1 MAIDEEQ
8 PLLTGSEG
16 CPNVN
21 HDVLSSQQADADKHT
36 NHPTEWSR
44 SFKWT
49 ILSFISFMAF
59 NVTFACLSIMPS
71 ANEIIRSLNHD
82 VPNKAASVLLITVW
96 ELGEAAGPLF
106 VAPISET
113 FGRYVVL
120 NTSNAL
126 FLFANIL
133 TALATNV
140 PLLITARA
148 LTGLAVAS
156 NVLNPAIIGD
166 MLAPKQRGTAMTII
180 IIVPMIASAVGPA
193 VGGAVADALGWR
205 QVVWIN
211 VALAFLCQIPLLVF
225 FKETYR
231 APSQRDLGTAP
242 RNSNVDGNENSNGNG
257 NGDGN
262 DITLHTGKCQLK
274 LHNFWTS
281 AARPASMLCSSRVLA
296 MLCMCHSLD
305 FVFYYAMVV
314 TLPDI
319 LQDVYGQ
326 SLTTT
331 GMSFM
336 FFTMGSAGGLI
347 ICNLS
352 LDRLYKKL
360 CDRNQGH
367 GKPEFRL
374 LFAIV
379 GALGVPTAV
388 LMYGWTA
395 SLRLPLSCLRLSLVL
410 LGMSTCFSAVSVYT
424 YVVDAFGAYSASAM
438 AGAIVTRCVMGAF
451 VPLIAA
457 PTIAALGY
465 GWGFTTLGLVSLSM
479 APVPILVM
487 KFGPKWRQSCQYT
500 RQTTEH
506 SSGST

>member
-1 MAIDEEQ
+1 
-8 PLLTGSEG
+8 
-16 CPNVN
+16 
-21 HDVLSSQQADADKHT
+21 
-36 NHPTEWSR
+36 
-44 SFKWT
+44 
-49 ILSFISFMAF
+49 
-59 NVTFACLSIMPS
+59 MPS
-71 ANEIIRSLNHD
+71 ANDIIRSLNHD

-133 TALATNV
+133 TALSTNV

-166 MLAPKQRGTAMTII
+166 MLPPEQRGTAMTVI

-242 RNSNVDGNENSNGNG
+242 LEATQLLDLCGTTGN
-257 NGDGN
+257 
-262 DITLHTGKCQLK
+262 
-274 LHNFWTS
+274 
-281 AARPASMLCSSRVLA
+281 
-296 MLCMCHSLD
+296 LD

-388 LMYGWTA
+388 LMFNMT
-395 SLRLPLSCLRLSLVL
+395 V
-410 LGMSTCFSAVSVYT
+410 
-424 YVVDAFGAYSASAM
+424 
-438 AGAIVTRCVMGAF
+438 
-451 VPLIAA
+451 
-457 PTIAALGY
+457 
-465 GWGFTTLGLVSLSM
+465 GL
-479 APVPILVM
+479 
-487 KFGPKWRQSCQYT
+487 
-500 RQTTEH
+500 
-506 SSGST
+506 

>member
-8 PLLTGSEG
+8 PLLTGREV
-16 CPNVN
+16 CQTVN
-21 HDVLSSQQADADKHT
+21 HDVVSPQEADADKHAD
-36 NHPTEWSR
+36 HPTEWSR

-49 ILSFISFMAF
+49 ILSLISFMAF

-71 ANEIIRSLNHD
+71 ANDIIRSLNHD

-133 TALATNV
+133 TALSTNV

-166 MLAPKQRGTAMTII
+166 MLAPEQRGTAMTII

-231 APSQRDLGTAP
+231 APSQQDLGTAP
-242 RNSNVDGNENSNGNG
+242 RNSNVDRNGNCNG
-257 NGDGN
+257 NGDGDGN
-262 DITLHTGKCQLK
+262 DINLQSGKCQLK

-281 AARPASMLCSSRVLA
+281 AARPA
-296 MLCMCHSLD
+296 
-305 FVFYYAMVV
+305 
-314 TLPDI
+314 
-319 LQDVYGQ
+319 
-326 SLTTT
+326 
-331 GMSFM
+331 
-336 FFTMGSAGGLI
+336 TMGSAGGLI

-410 LGMSTCFSAVSVYT
+410 LGMSTCFSAMSVYT

-438 AGAIVTRCVMGAF
+438 AGVIVTRCVMGAF

-465 GWGFTTLGLVSLSM
+465 GWGFTTLGLPLNLEPFFQLGIFEKIFRSGMLYGHKKLEDFASTVLNLFNRQNYQHRHDAEQMPYARWLSKAEIGIIKVVSP
-479 APVPILVM
+479 PVIN
-487 KFGPKWRQSCQYT
+487 REC
-500 RQTTEH
+500 
-506 SSGST
+506 